1 MTHKI
6 TSFVIAETSRTY
18 RGKEAPSAPPVKS
31 APHYFEKS
39 VPSQFIIGQ
48 EMVEVNGKPVEFM
61 VKTYHPDTVLVESS
75 LDVEN
80 IFDDNIFELKEKLLD
95 ACTEL
100 AKKRGAK
107 DEPLEEY
114 TAYQISGYKGDPEI
128 ILKENAHRIATLL
141 KSEKRELDENEVE
154 HTISFQ
160 LKYAKD
166 DLIIVDWDGAFVFD
180 PDGESGESIEMLQL
194 ANLQLLRY
202 RVLDEDLDERLQK
215 ASKLTQSEDTNK
227 KWFSGTKEVSQAFKE
242 MIKIRSQSIAQFEAM
257 ERSIKLIGDW
267 YSARLYDLLAKKFRL
282 DEWRSAIKDKLDSLE
297 DIYSI
302 ISENLGVSKLHI
314 LELIQIFGFFVLQ
327 VGWIILIVL
336 EFMYYTK

>member
-1 MTHKI
+1 MAHKI

-48 EMVEVNGKPVEFM
+48 ETVEVNGKPVEFM
-61 VKTYHPDTVLVESS
+61 VKTYHPDTVLVEASI
-75 LDVEN
+75 DVEN
-80 IFDDNIFELKEKLLD
+80 IFDDSIFALKEKLLD
-95 ACTEL
+95 ACAEL

-114 TAYQISGYKGDPEI
+114 TAYQISGYEGDPEI
-128 ILKENAHRIATLL
+128 ILKENSPRIAVLL
-141 KSEKRELDENEVE
+141 KSEKRELDENEINY
-154 HTISFQ
+154 TLSSQ

-166 DLIIVDWDGAFVFD
+166 DLIIVDWDGAFIFD
-180 PDGESGESIEMLQL
+180 QHGEFGESIEMLQL

-202 RVLDEDLDERLQK
+202 RILDEDLDERLQK
-215 ASKLTQSEDTNK
+215 ASKLTQLEDSNK
-227 KWFSGTKEVSQAFKE
+227 KWFSGTKEVTQAFKE
-242 MIKIRSQSIAQFEAM
+242 MIKIRSQSIAQFESM

-282 DEWRSAIKDKLDSLE
+282 DEWRSAVKDKLDSLE
-297 DIYSI
+297 DIYII
-302 ISENLGVSKLHI
+302 ISENLGVSKTNI
-314 LELIQIFGFFVLQ
+314 LELIQIWGFFILQ
-327 VGWIILIVL
+327 IGWIILIVL
-336 EFMYYTK
+336 EFIYYTK